1 MRTITPTW
9 TLFAML
15 GLAACEAP
23 HPPPPPPPAARLGV
37 TLTESP
43 PGADTMNKAKE
54 AVTRQ

>member
-1 MRTITPTW
+1 MRTTTSTL

-23 HPPPPPPPAARLGV
+23 HPPPPPPPARLGV

-43 PGADTMNKAKE
+43 PGADTINKAKE